1 MRQHQVLKARARH
14 GVSLAVVLLVLTLIL
29 VIGFG
34 LTSLSIQSLNL
45 ANADG
50 RHRTALYAAESGL
63 ADSCVQLKAN
73 AGWSAG
79 FNAKAMPSISATYTV
94 TVVNNVG
101 GSADVV
107 AGDGVRVPLSCVYL
121 ISEGRMGSAVATV
134 RALYQVAVGG
144 GFNPFTYAAFAVSD
158 LSLKGNA
165 TVDSY
170 DSTKGGYSSSANQAA
185 GHDEGA
191 DIGTN
196 ANDDDPVTFNS
207 HAANYGY
214 VWFGPGITQA
224 VATALYASGGGGAP
238 SLGARVLTTPVSST
252 PLVSPV
258 AAGTEPGPSS
268 GTIAPGG
275 YTSLNVTGTAQ
286 LQAGDYYFPDGIT
299 VSGTLLAPASGV
311 ARLYFGGT
319 LNFKSGVI
327 GSNNGSSN
335 PAAIQMLG
343 TKDAVAVT
351 GLGGGS
357 SVATMVVFAPT
368 ADIDVQSSVA
378 GYYGSL
384 VGKTV
389 KIQSNGVGAHYDRHL
404 LEGGASLPSQSSITR
419 ILWKR
424 D

>member
-1 MRQHQVLKARARH
+1 MLTVRIPLARRAR
-14 GVSLAVVLLVLTLIL
+14 GVSLAVVMLVLTLIL

-34 LTSLSIQSLNL
+34 LTSLSLQSLNL

-50 RHRTALYAAESGL
+50 RQRVAVYAAESGL
-63 ADSCVQLKAN
+63 ADACVQLKSN
-73 AGWSAG
+73 AGWNAG
-79 FNAKAMPSISATYTV
+79 FNAKAMPTVSATYTV

-101 GSADVV
+101 GSADVT
-107 AGDGVRVPLSCVYL
+107 ASDGVRVPLSCAYL
-121 ISEGRMGSAVATV
+121 ISVGRMGTGQATV
-134 RALYQVAVGG
+134 RALYQVAQGG
-144 GFNPFTYAAFAVSD
+144 GFNPFTYAAFAISD

-170 DSTKGGYSSSANQAA
+170 DSTKGGYNSSANNAA
-185 GHDEGA
+185 GHNAGA

-196 ANDDDPVTFNS
+196 ANSDEPVTFNS

-224 VATALYASGGGGAP
+224 VATALYAGGGGGAP
-238 SLGARVLTTPVSST
+238 SMGARVLTAPVSST
-252 PLVSPV
+252 PLTPPISAGTV
-258 AAGTEPGPSS
+258 AAPNS

-286 LQAGDYYFPDGIT
+286 LQAGDYYFPNGIT
-299 VSGTLLAPASGV
+299 VSGTLLPPVSGV

-319 LNFKSGVI
+319 LNFKSGSI
-327 GSNNGSSN
+327 GSVDGSTN

-343 TKDAVAVT
+343 TKDAVAVEAC
-351 GLGGGS
+351 GGGS
-357 SVATMVVFAPT
+357 SRATMVVFAPT
-368 ADIDVQSSVA
+368 ADIDVQSSVV

-389 KIQSNGVGAHYDRHL
+389 KIQSNGVGAHYDRNL
-404 LEGGASLPSQSSITR
+404 LLGGASLPNQSSFTR